1 MCAFVVFVLFSFSI
15 SSQEVGLENVSEI
28 TYFVLSGT

>member
-1 MCAFVVFVLFSFSI
+1 MCAFVVLGLVFLF
-15 SSQEVGLENVSEI
+15 QVKRLALGNVPEM